1 MKFSILSIFSIICI
15 TSTRAKLNRKIE
27 LSKCQH
33 ETYWKT
39 FQNLKEIF
47 SKNYFLIYSVQ
58 DIPCSNTTK
67 AASSATTRAPFP
79 STTQSHSPLQANL
92 SKPSTKPTATQANRN
107 TTTQRTRSTRAP
119 FPSTSQSHPPLQASK
134 STSRSKSK
142 HTTHCKVKGEAKH
155 GNPSYCYAFQYDED
169 ELDNAALD
177 CCWISGSHSPINNS
191 LTGFPLNVK
200 LNEKDMYVAWPIY
213 HIYCFFSI

>member
-1 MKFSILSIFSIICI
+1 M
-15 TSTRAKLNRKIE
+15 
-27 LSKCQH
+27 
-33 ETYWKT
+33 
-39 FQNLKEIF
+39 
-47 SKNYFLIYSVQ
+47 IYSVQ

-134 STSRSKSK
+134 STSRSTSK

-213 HIYCFFSI
+213 HIYCFFFQFREIKYSDIGDNFLIPLVTKKEGEIDFSLKIGNTCKTYYYF